1 MLIPKKKYAVILRD
15 TLYIGTYSGRVDY
28 EGENYSEYF
37 FVDVTKQRTSRYF
50 SKYNLRNKAIKQ
62 KYPTGFEVDTNF
74 YDLEEIRENGQ
85 KAIQSMEQRALDK
98 ILKRIVNENFEW

>member
-1 MLIPKKKYAVILRD
+1 MLLPNKTYAVILRD
-15 TLYIGTYSGRVDY
+15 ILYIGTYSGRVDY
-28 EGENYSEYF
+28 EEDYSEYF
-37 FVDVTKQRTSRYF
+37 FIDVTKQCTSRYF

-62 KYPTGFEVDTNF
+62 KYPLGFEIDTKF

-85 KAIQSMEQRALDK
+85 KAIQSMEQRTLDK